1 MTLTQIS
8 TAGVKDDAVTSGK
21 IPANAVG
28 SSELADNAVDTAAIA
43 DDAVTNAKVANN
55 AINTNEIVNNA
66 VTTVKVADNAITTA
80 KIADSQ
86 INNAKIGANAAI
98 AGSKISPSFTSNI
111 TITNTQPKIF
121 LTDSNNTS
129 DFSIQN
135 ENGNLNLYD
144 ETNSASRVRIVADGK
159 VGIGTTSPA
168 ELLHLQST
176 AGNTKLRLTQSGSTT
191 DAVNGAIHFGNSTDG
206 QLCEIRGYTSGSN
219 NSGYLQ
225 FRTTNS
231 GSDVTAMT
239 INTAGNVGI
248 GTASPSGGKLHISH
262 GNELG
267 IYTLGGYN
275 YQAKFES
282 TDAEAA
288 IVIEDNG
295 STNDGNRIGVISD
308 VMAFTTAG
316 TERMRIDSDGNVGIG
331 TTSPNSFSNYKTLTI
346 QGGTSGAGID
356 LEKSDGNI
364 YGRLFADADGLQ
376 IQSHQ
381 SGDSI
386 RFETDGGT
394 VRARITSDGLC
405 FGSDTAA
412 ANALDDYEE
421 GTYVPTVNSNMSLQS
436 SYDIFSYVKIGKT
449 VTIRGLFYPNSN
461 PSSNNVMTI
470 SLPFASANYSQI
482 AGAGATGVM
491 HRQIA
496 GASNGVVLYIQDNV
510 TYAEFYKNGGSGNW
524 APVRNNDWQSG
535 QEIYVQTTYFAA

>member
-1 MTLTQIS
+1 MALTQIS

-206 QLCEIRGYTSGSN
+206 QLCEIRGYTSGST

-231 GSDVTAMT
+231 GSDVTLSL
-239 INTAGNVGI
+239 I
-248 GTASPSGGKLHISH
+248 HI
-262 GNELG
+262 
-267 IYTLGGYN
+267 
-275 YQAKFES
+275 
-282 TDAEAA
+282 
-288 IVIEDNG
+288 
-295 STNDGNRIGVISD
+295 
-308 VMAFTTAG
+308 
-316 TERMRIDSDGNVGIG
+316 
-331 TTSPNSFSNYKTLTI
+331 
-346 QGGTSGAGID
+346 
-356 LEKSDGNI
+356 
-364 YGRLFADADGLQ
+364 
-376 IQSHQ
+376 
-381 SGDSI
+381 
-386 RFETDGGT
+386 
-394 VRARITSDGLC
+394 
-405 FGSDTAA
+405 
-412 ANALDDYEE
+412 
-421 GTYVPTVNSNMSLQS
+421 
-436 SYDIFSYVKIGKT
+436 
-449 VTIRGLFYPNSN
+449 
-461 PSSNNVMTI
+461 
-470 SLPFASANYSQI
+470 
-482 AGAGATGVM
+482 
-491 HRQIA
+491 
-496 GASNGVVLYIQDNV
+496 
-510 TYAEFYKNGGSGNW
+510 
-524 APVRNNDWQSG
+524 
-535 QEIYVQTTYFAA
+535 